1 LGDDDARRPV
11 VLWFTGLSG
20 AGKSTLAVAVENVLR
35 ARGVTT
41 ELLDGDVVR
50 ALSPTGFSK
59 ADRDAHVQRVGFL
72 ASRLEHH
79 GVTVLCA
86 LISPYAG
93 AREAVR
99 ALCRTFLEIYVATPI
114 EECERR
120 DPKGLYRR
128 ARRGELASFTGISD
142 PYEPPSAP
150 ELTIDTNGLR
160 LDEAVATVV
169 ALWEA
174 HSAATPVV
182 ESDGPGR

>member
-1 LGDDDARRPV
+1 
-11 VLWFTGLSG
+11 
-20 AGKSTLAVAVENVLR
+20 
-35 ARGVTT
+35 
-41 ELLDGDVVR
+41 
-50 ALSPTGFSK
+50 
-59 ADRDAHVQRVGFL
+59 
-72 ASRLEHH
+72 
-79 GVTVLCA
+79 VTVLCA

-99 ALCRTFLEIYVATPI
+99 TMCRTFLEIYVATPI